1 MKSNNLD
8 DILKKKK
15 NSNTSFYFK
24 IAIIIFAMFIL
35 FFIPFAIS
43 NMISSD
49 SKSYEIKTNGEQY
62 GTSNFFK
69 YQGKIYVFTLNDG
82 MQALENVDMETFKT
96 LNSGDYYTKNIGLDK
111 NNVYFGNIII
121 PDLDSNK
128 LEVIGNG
135 YYTDG
140 TNSYFFSPFSELDK
154 NSSKYIY
161 PYKKIENAKNLKAY
175 ENLELFAVDGDNV
188 YYKGEILK
196 NTDLNTLKIIDK
208 NNEYFADKENVYYRS
223 KLLPIKN
230 SGKLK
235 IVSSEQGDTFL
246 YDEASGY
253 VFIGDYSF
261 DKEKAP
267 YKVIGNNGTNLY
279 NLIFIGKDGIYY
291 YDSEKKKQLKAG
303 DNIFIGNNGTNLYNL
318 IFIGK
323 DGIYYYDSEKKKQL
337 KAGDNI
343 FVGNIEEIAPNIFT
357 DDGNIYYFSAYSVR
371 SGSRKN
377 LGELLS
383 RNTDI
388 YYLDKKDGWG
398 KVKDIREGNIGS
410 IWKKENKYYYFNNL
424 GIFHFT
430 DNTIYE
436 ISDKE
441 TLDYLLSKADDETDD
456 IKSEGLTAINTDYI
470 RELIKNEKLIA
481 VSGEKKMTITV
492 KYKTDIVDKIFK
504 YSIRIFLVV
513 YFIFIIFKNF
523 RKSRRISN
531 ENK

>member
-1 MKSNNLD
+1 MKTNDLD
-8 DILKKKK
+8 DLFKKKK
-15 NSNTSFYFK
+15 TSNTSFYLK
-24 IAIIIFAMFIL
+24 IAIIVFIIFPL
-35 FFIPFAIS
+35 FFIPFFIS
-43 NMISSD
+43 NWINAD
-49 SKSYEIKTNGEQY
+49 NNTYEIKTNGEQY
-62 GTSNFFK
+62 GKSNFFK

-82 MQALENVDMETFKT
+82 MKEIKNVDITTFKAFEPE
-96 LNSGDYYTKNIGLDK
+96 DYFTQNIALDK
-111 NNVYFGNIII
+111 NSVYFGNVII
-121 PDLDSNK
+121 PDLNPNK
-128 LEVIGNG
+128 LKVIGNG

-140 TNSYFFSPFSELDK
+140 TNTYFYSPFSEFDK
-154 NSSKYIY
+154 DSSKYIY
-161 PYKKIENAKNLKAY
+161 PYKKMENFKNLKA
-175 ENLELFAVDGDNV
+175 LKDFELFAVDGDNV

-196 NTDLNTLKIIDK
+196 NADLNTLKIIDK
-208 NNEYFADKENVYYRS
+208 NNEYFADKENVYYKS

-253 VFIGDYSF
+253 VFIGDYTF

-303 DNIFIGNNGTNLYNL
+303 DNIFIGN
-318 IFIGK
+318 
-323 DGIYYYDSEKKKQL
+323 
-337 KAGDNI
+337 
-343 FVGNIEEIAPNIFT
+343 IEEIAPNIFT
-357 DDGNIYYFSAYSVR
+357 DDKNIYYFSAYSVR
-371 SGSRKN
+371 SGSRKS

-388 YYLDKKDGWG
+388 YYLDKKDSWE
-398 KVKDIREGNIGS
+398 KVKDIREGSIGS
-410 IWKKENKYYYFNNL
+410 IWKKGNKYYYFNNL

-470 RELIKNEKLIA
+470 EELIKNEKLIA
-481 VSGEKKMTITV
+481 VSGEKKMTITI

-523 RKSRRISN
+523 RKSRGS
-531 ENK
+531 K

>member
-8 DILKKKK
+8 NIIKKRKTS
-15 NSNTSFYFK
+15 NSSFYFK
-24 IAIIIFAMFIL
+24 IAIVIFGFLVL
-35 FFIPFAIS
+35 FSIPIS
-43 NMISSD
+43 LFYMGKVD
-49 SKSYEIKTNGEQY
+49 GKSYEIKTNGEQY

-96 LNSGDYYTKNIGLDK
+96 LNSGDYFTQNIALDK
-111 NNVYFGNIII
+111 NSVYFENVII
-121 PDLDSNK
+121 PDLNPNK
-128 LEVIGNG
+128 LEVLGNG

-140 TNSYFFSPFSELDK
+140 TNTYFYSPFSELDK
-154 NSSKYIY
+154 DSSKYIY
-161 PYKKIENAKNLKAY
+161 PYKKMENIKNLKA
-175 ENLELFAVDGDNV
+175 LKDFELFALDGDNV

-196 NTDLNTLKIIDK
+196 NVDLNTLEIIDR
-208 NNEYFADKENVYYRS
+208 NNEYFSDKKNVYYKS

-235 IVSSEQGDTFL
+235 IVSSEQGDEFL
-246 YDEASGY
+246 YDEARGY
-253 VFIGDYSF
+253 IFIEDYSF
-261 DKEKAP
+261 DREKAP
-267 YKVIGNNGTNLY
+267 YKVIGNNGNTLY
-279 NLIFIGKDGIYY
+279 NLIFVAKDGIYY

-303 DNIFIGNNGTNLYNL
+303 DNIFIGN
-318 IFIGK
+318 
-323 DGIYYYDSEKKKQL
+323 
-337 KAGDNI
+337 
-343 FVGNIEEIAPNIFT
+343 IEEISPNIFT
-357 DDGNIYYFSAYSVR
+357 DDENIYYFSAYSVR
-371 SGSRKN
+371 SASRN
-377 LGELLS
+377 NNGELIS

-388 YYLDKKDGWG
+388 CYLDKKDGWE
-398 KVKDIREGNIGS
+398 KVKDIRESSIGS
-410 IWKKENKYYYFNNL
+410 IWKKGNKYYYFNNL

-441 TLDYLLSKADDETDD
+441 TLDYLLAKADDETDD

-470 RELIKNEKLIA
+470 RDLIENKKLIA

-504 YSIRIFLVV
+504 YFIRISLVV
-513 YFIFIIFKNF
+513 YLIFFIFKNF

-531 ENK
+531 ESK

>member
-8 DILKKKK
+8 DIIKKKK
-15 NSNTSFYFK
+15 TSNTLFYFK
-24 IAIIIFAMFIL
+24 LAVIVFAML
-35 FFIPFAIS
+35 AQFFIS
-43 NMISSD
+43 YMIWSD
-49 SKSYEIKTNGEQY
+49 GKSYEIKTNGEQY

-69 YQGKIYVFTLNDG
+69 YQGKVYVVSLNDG
-82 MQALENVDMETFKT
+82 MQVLENVDMETFKAFEP
-96 LNSGDYYTKNIGLDK
+96 GDYFTQNIALDK
-111 NNVYFGNIII
+111 NSVYFGNVII
-121 PDLDSNK
+121 PDLDPNK

-140 TNSYFFSPFSELDK
+140 TNSYFYSPFSELDK
-154 NSSKYIY
+154 ESSKYIY
-161 PYKKIENAKNLKAY
+161 PYKKIENAKNLKVL
-175 ENLELFAVDGDNV
+175 ENFELFAVDGDNV

-196 NTDLNTLKIIDK
+196 NADLNTLKIIDK
-208 NNEYFADKENVYYRS
+208 NNEYFADKENVYYKS

-253 VFIGDYSF
+253 VFIGDYTF

-303 DNIFIGNNGTNLYNL
+303 DNIFIGN
-318 IFIGK
+318 
-323 DGIYYYDSEKKKQL
+323 
-337 KAGDNI
+337 
-343 FVGNIEEIAPNIFT
+343 IEEIAPNIFT
-357 DDGNIYYFSAYSVR
+357 DDKNIYYFSAYSVR
-371 SGSRKN
+371 SGSRKS

-388 YYLDKKDGWG
+388 YYLDKKDGWE
-398 KVKDIREGNIGS
+398 KVKDIREGSIGS
-410 IWKKENKYYYFNNL
+410 IWKKGNKYYYFNNL
-424 GIFHFT
+424 GIFNSI
-430 DNTIYE
+430 DNTVYK

-441 TLDYLLSKADDETDD
+441 TLNYLLSKADDETDD

-470 RELIKNEKLIA
+470 RDLIKNEKLIV
-481 VSGEKKMTITV
+481 VSGEKKMTITI

-504 YSIRIFLVV
+504 YSIRIFIVV
-513 YFIFIIFKNF
+513 YFIFTIFKNF

>member
-8 DILKKKK
+8 DIIKKKK
-15 NSNTSFYFK
+15 TSNTSFYFK
-24 IAIIIFAMFIL
+24 IAVIVFAML
-35 FFIPFAIS
+35 APVFIPY
-43 NMISSD
+43 MIWSD
-49 SKSYEIKTNGEQY
+49 GKSYEIKTNGEQY

-111 NNVYFGNIII
+111 NNVYFGNVII
-121 PDLDSNK
+121 PDLDPNK

-140 TNSYFFSPFSELDK
+140 TNSYFYSPFSELDK
-154 NSSKYIY
+154 ESSNYIY

-253 VFIGDYSF
+253 VFIGDYTF

-267 YKVIGNNGTNLY
+267 YKV
-279 NLIFIGKDGIYY
+279 
-291 YDSEKKKQLKAG
+291 
-303 DNIFIGNNGTNLYNL
+303 IGNNGTNLYNL

-388 YYLDKKDGWG
+388 YYLDKKDGWE
-398 KVKDIREGNIGS
+398 KVKDIRESSIGS
-410 IWKKENKYYYFNNL
+410 IWKKGNKYYYFNNL

>member
-8 DILKKKK
+8 DIIKKRKTS
-15 NSNTSFYFK
+15 NSSFYFK
-24 IAIIIFAMFIL
+24 IAIVIFGFLVL
-35 FFIPFAIS
+35 FSIPIS
-43 NMISSD
+43 LFYMGKVD
-49 SKSYEIKTNGEQY
+49 GKSYEIKTNGEQY

-82 MQALENVDMETFKT
+82 MQALENVDIETFKT
-96 LNSGDYYTKNIGLDK
+96 LNSGDYFTQNIALDK
-111 NNVYFGNIII
+111 NSVYFGNVII
-121 PDLDSNK
+121 PDLNPNK
-128 LEVIGNG
+128 LEVLGNG

-140 TNSYFFSPFSELDK
+140 TNTYFYSPFSEFDK
-154 NSSKYIY
+154 DSSKYIY
-161 PYKKIENAKNLKAY
+161 PYKKMENIKNLKA
-175 ENLELFAVDGDNV
+175 LKDFELFALDGDNV

-196 NTDLNTLKIIDK
+196 NVDLNTLEIIDR
-208 NNEYFADKENVYYRS
+208 NNEYFSDKKNVYYKS

-235 IVSSEQGDTFL
+235 IVSSEQGDEFL

-253 VFIGDYSF
+253 IFIEDYSF
-261 DKEKAP
+261 DREKAP
-267 YKVIGNNGTNLY
+267 YEVIGNNGNTLY
-279 NLIFIGKDGIYY
+279 NLIFVAKDGIYY

-303 DNIFIGNNGTNLYNL
+303 DNIFIGN
-318 IFIGK
+318 
-323 DGIYYYDSEKKKQL
+323 
-337 KAGDNI
+337 
-343 FVGNIEEIAPNIFT
+343 IEEISPNIFT
-357 DDGNIYYFSAYSVR
+357 DDENIYYFSAYSVR
-371 SGSRKN
+371 SASRN
-377 LGELLS
+377 NNGELIS

-388 YYLDKKDGWG
+388 CYLDKKDGWE
-398 KVKDIREGNIGS
+398 KVKDIREGSIGS
-410 IWKKENKYYYFNNL
+410 IWKKGNKYYYFNNL
-424 GIFHFT
+424 GIFHFFT

-441 TLDYLLSKADDETDD
+441 TLNYLLSKADDETDD

-470 RELIKNEKLIA
+470 RDLIKNEKLIA

-504 YSIRIFLVV
+504 YFIRISLVV
-513 YFIFIIFKNF
+513 YLIFFIFKNF

>member
-8 DILKKKK
+8 DIIKKRKT
-15 NSNTSFYFK
+15 SNTSFYFK
-24 IAIIIFAMFIL
+24 IAIVIFGFLVL
-35 FFIPFAIS
+35 FSIPIS
-43 NMISSD
+43 LFYMGKVD
-49 SKSYEIKTNGEQY
+49 GKSYEIKNNGEQY

-111 NNVYFGNIII
+111 NNVYFGNVII
-121 PDLDSNK
+121 PDLDPNK

-135 YYTDG
+135 YYTNG
-140 TNSYFFSPFSELDK
+140 INSYFFSPFSELDK
-154 NSSKYIY
+154 ESSNYIY

-253 VFIGDYSF
+253 VFIGDYTF

-303 DNIFIGNNGTNLYNL
+303 DNIFIGN
-318 IFIGK
+318 
-323 DGIYYYDSEKKKQL
+323 
-337 KAGDNI
+337 
-343 FVGNIEEIAPNIFT
+343 IEEIAPNIFN
-357 DDGNIYYFSAYSVR
+357 DDKNIYYFSAYSVR

-441 TLDYLLSKADDETDD
+441 TLDYLLAKADDETDD

-481 VSGEKKMTITV
+481 VSGEKKMTITI

>member
-1 MKSNNLD
+1 MKSGNLD
-8 DILKKKK
+8 DIIKKKK
-15 NSNTSFYFK
+15 TSNTSFYFK
-24 IAIIIFAMFIL
+24 IAIIIFGFLVL
-35 FFIPFAIS
+35 FSIPIS
-43 NMISSD
+43 LFYMGKVD
-49 SKSYEIKTNGEQY
+49 GKSYEIKTNGEQY

-82 MQALENVDMETFKT
+82 MQALENVDIETFKT
-96 LNSGDYYTKNIGLDK
+96 LNSGDYFTQNIALDK
-111 NNVYFGNIII
+111 NSVYFENVII
-121 PDLDSNK
+121 PDLNPNK
-128 LEVIGNG
+128 LEVLGNG

-140 TNSYFFSPFSELDK
+140 TNTYFYSPFSELDK
-154 NSSKYIY
+154 DSSKYIY
-161 PYKKIENAKNLKAY
+161 PYKKMENIKNLKA
-175 ENLELFAVDGDNV
+175 LKDFELFALDGENI

-196 NTDLNTLKIIDK
+196 NADLNTLEIIDK

-230 SGKLK
+230 SGKLR
-235 IVSSEQGDTFL
+235 IVSSEQGDKFL

-253 VFIGDYSF
+253 VFIEDYSF
-261 DKEKAP
+261 DREKAP
-267 YKVIGNNGTNLY
+267 YKVIGNNGTTLY
-279 NLIFIGKDGIYY
+279 NLIFIAKDGIYY

-303 DNIFIGNNGTNLYNL
+303 DNIFIGN
-318 IFIGK
+318 
-323 DGIYYYDSEKKKQL
+323 
-337 KAGDNI
+337 
-343 FVGNIEEIAPNIFT
+343 IEEISPNIFT
-357 DDGNIYYFSAYSVR
+357 DDENIYYFSAYSVR
-371 SGSRKN
+371 SASRN
-377 LGELLS
+377 NNGELIS

-388 YYLDKKDGWG
+388 CYLDKKDGWE
-398 KVKDIREGNIGS
+398 KVKDIRESSIGS
-410 IWKKENKYYYFNNL
+410 IWKKGNKYYYFNNL

-441 TLDYLLSKADDETDD
+441 TLDYLLAKADDETDD

-470 RELIKNEKLIA
+470 RDLIKNEKLIA

-504 YSIRIFLVV
+504 YFIRISLVV
-513 YFIFIIFKNF
+513 YLIFFIFKNF

>member
-1 MKSNNLD
+1 MKTNDLD
-8 DILKKKK
+8 DLFKKKK
-15 NSNTSFYFK
+15 TSNTSFYLK
-24 IAIIIFAMFIL
+24 IAIIVFIIFPL
-35 FFIPFAIS
+35 FFIPFFIS
-43 NMISSD
+43 NWINAD
-49 SKSYEIKTNGEQY
+49 NNTYEIKTNGEQY
-62 GTSNFFK
+62 GKSNFFK

-82 MQALENVDMETFKT
+82 MKEIKNVDITTFKAFEPE
-96 LNSGDYYTKNIGLDK
+96 DYFTQNIALDK
-111 NNVYFGNIII
+111 NSVYFGNVII
-121 PDLDSNK
+121 PDLNPNK
-128 LEVIGNG
+128 LKVIGNG

-140 TNSYFFSPFSELDK
+140 TNTYFYSPFSEFDK
-154 NSSKYIY
+154 DSSKYIY
-161 PYKKIENAKNLKAY
+161 PYKKMENFKNLKA
-175 ENLELFAVDGDNV
+175 LKDFELFAVDGDNV

-196 NTDLNTLKIIDK
+196 NADLNTLKIIDK
-208 NNEYFADKENVYYRS
+208 NNEYFADKENVYYKS

-253 VFIGDYSF
+253 VFIGDYTF

-303 DNIFIGNNGTNLYNL
+303 DNIFIGN
-318 IFIGK
+318 
-323 DGIYYYDSEKKKQL
+323 
-337 KAGDNI
+337 
-343 FVGNIEEIAPNIFT
+343 IEEIAPNIFT
-357 DDGNIYYFSAYSVR
+357 DDKNIYYFSAYSVR
-371 SGSRKN
+371 SGSRKS

-388 YYLDKKDGWG
+388 YYLDKKDSWE
-398 KVKDIREGNIGS
+398 KVKDIREGSIGS
-410 IWKKENKYYYFNNL
+410 IWKKGNKYYYFNNL

-470 RELIKNEKLIA
+470 RDLIKNEKLIA
-481 VSGEKKMTITV
+481 VSGEKKMTITI

-523 RKSRRISN
+523 RKSRGS
-531 ENK
+531 K

>member
-1 MKSNNLD
+1 MKTNDLD
-8 DILKKKK
+8 DLFKKKK
-15 NSNTSFYFK
+15 TSNTSFYLK
-24 IAIIIFAMFIL
+24 IAIIVFVIFPL
-35 FFIPFAIS
+35 FFIPFFIS
-43 NMISSD
+43 NWINAD
-49 SKSYEIKTNGEQY
+49 NNTYEIKTNGEQY
-62 GTSNFFK
+62 GKSNFFK
-69 YQGKIYVFTLNDG
+69 YQGKVYVISLNDG
-82 MQALENVDMETFKT
+82 MKEVKNVDITTFKAFEP
-96 LNSGDYYTKNIGLDK
+96 GDYFTQNIALDK
-111 NNVYFGNIII
+111 NSVYFENVII
-121 PDLDSNK
+121 PDLNPNK
-128 LEVIGNG
+128 LKVIGNG

-140 TNSYFFSPFSELDK
+140 TNTYFYSPFSELDK
-154 NSSKYIY
+154 ESSNYIY

-175 ENLELFAVDGDNV
+175 ENLELFAVDGENV

-196 NTDLNTLKIIDK
+196 NADLNTLKIIDK
-208 NNEYFADKENVYYRS
+208 NNEYFADKENVYYKS

-253 VFIGDYSF
+253 VFIGDYTF

-303 DNIFIGNNGTNLYNL
+303 DNIFIGN
-318 IFIGK
+318 
-323 DGIYYYDSEKKKQL
+323 
-337 KAGDNI
+337 
-343 FVGNIEEIAPNIFT
+343 VEEIAPNIFT
-357 DDGNIYYFSAYSVR
+357 DDKNIYYFSAYSVR
-371 SGSRKN
+371 SGSRKS

-388 YYLDKKDGWG
+388 YYLDKKDGWE
-398 KVKDIREGNIGS
+398 KVKDIREGSIGS
-410 IWKKENKYYYFNNL
+410 IWKMGNKYYYFNNL
-424 GIFHFT
+424 GIFNSI
-430 DNTIYE
+430 DNTVYK

-441 TLDYLLSKADDETDD
+441 TLNYLLSKADDETDD

-470 RELIKNEKLIA
+470 RDLIKNEKLIV
-481 VSGEKKMTITV
+481 VSGEKKMTITI

-531 ENK
+531 ESK

>member
-8 DILKKKK
+8 DIIKKKK
-15 NSNTSFYFK
+15 TSNTSFYFK
-24 IAIIIFAMFIL
+24 IAVIVFAML
-35 FFIPFAIS
+35 APVFIPY
-43 NMISSD
+43 MIWSD
-49 SKSYEIKTNGEQY
+49 GKSYEIKTNGEQY

-82 MQALENVDMETFKT
+82 MQVLENVDMETFKAFEP
-96 LNSGDYYTKNIGLDK
+96 GDYFTQNIALDK
-111 NNVYFGNIII
+111 NSVYFGNVII
-121 PDLDSNK
+121 PDLDPNK

-140 TNSYFFSPFSELDK
+140 TNSYFYSPFSELDK
-154 NSSKYIY
+154 ESSKYIY
-161 PYKKIENAKNLKAY
+161 PYKKIENAKNLKVL
-175 ENLELFAVDGDNV
+175 ENFELFAVDGDNV

-196 NTDLNTLKIIDK
+196 NADLNTLKIIDK

-253 VFIGDYSF
+253 VFIGDYTF

-279 NLIFIGKDGIYY
+279 NLIFIGEDGIYY

-303 DNIFIGNNGTNLYNL
+303 DNIFIGN
-318 IFIGK
+318 
-323 DGIYYYDSEKKKQL
+323 
-337 KAGDNI
+337 
-343 FVGNIEEIAPNIFT
+343 IEEIAPNIFT
-357 DDGNIYYFSAYSVR
+357 DDKNIYYFSAYSVR
-371 SGSRKN
+371 SGSRKS

-388 YYLDKKDGWG
+388 YYLDKKDGWE
-398 KVKDIREGNIGS
+398 KVKDIREGSIGS
-410 IWKKENKYYYFNNL
+410 IWKKGNKYYYFNNL
-424 GIFHFT
+424 GIFNSI
-430 DNTIYE
+430 DNTVYK

-441 TLDYLLSKADDETDD
+441 TLNYLLSKADDETDD

-470 RELIKNEKLIA
+470 RDLIKNEKLIV
-481 VSGEKKMTITV
+481 VSGEKKMTITI

-531 ENK
+531 ESK

>member
-8 DILKKKK
+8 DIIKKKK
-15 NSNTSFYFK
+15 TSNTSFYFK
-24 IAIIIFAMFIL
+24 IAVIVFAML
-35 FFIPFAIS
+35 AQFFIS
-43 NMISSD
+43 YMIWSD
-49 SKSYEIKTNGEQY
+49 GKSYEIKTNGEQY

-82 MQALENVDMETFKT
+82 MQVLENVDMETFKAFEP
-96 LNSGDYYTKNIGLDK
+96 GDYFTQNIALDK
-111 NNVYFGNIII
+111 NSVYFGNVII
-121 PDLDSNK
+121 PDLDPNK

-140 TNSYFFSPFSELDK
+140 TNSYFYSPFSELDK
-154 NSSKYIY
+154 ESSKYIY
-161 PYKKIENAKNLKAY
+161 PYKKIENAKNLKVL
-175 ENLELFAVDGDNV
+175 ENFELFAVDGDNV

-196 NTDLNTLKIIDK
+196 NADLNTLKIIDK
-208 NNEYFADKENVYYRS
+208 NNEYFADKENVYYKS

-253 VFIGDYSF
+253 VFIGDYTF

-303 DNIFIGNNGTNLYNL
+303 DNIFIGN
-318 IFIGK
+318 
-323 DGIYYYDSEKKKQL
+323 
-337 KAGDNI
+337 
-343 FVGNIEEIAPNIFT
+343 IEEIAPNIFT
-357 DDGNIYYFSAYSVR
+357 DDKNIYYFSAYSVR
-371 SGSRKN
+371 SGSRKS

-388 YYLDKKDGWG
+388 YYLDKKDGWE
-398 KVKDIREGNIGS
+398 KVKDIREGSIGS
-410 IWKKENKYYYFNNL
+410 IWKKGNKYYYFNNL
-424 GIFHFT
+424 GIFNSI
-430 DNTIYE
+430 DNTVYK

-441 TLDYLLSKADDETDD
+441 TLNYLLSKADDETDD

-470 RELIKNEKLIA
+470 RDLIKNEKLIA
-481 VSGEKKMTITV
+481 VSGEKKMTITI

-504 YSIRIFLVV
+504 YSIRIFLVI

>member
-8 DILKKKK
+8 DIIKKRKT
-15 NSNTSFYFK
+15 SNTSFYFK
-24 IAIIIFAMFIL
+24 IAIVIFGFLVL
-35 FFIPFAIS
+35 FSIPIS
-43 NMISSD
+43 LFYMGKVD
-49 SKSYEIKTNGEQY
+49 GKSYEIKNNGEQY

-111 NNVYFGNIII
+111 NNVYFGNVII
-121 PDLDSNK
+121 PDLDPNK

-140 TNSYFFSPFSELDK
+140 INSYFFSPFSELDK
-154 NSSKYIY
+154 ESSNYIY

-253 VFIGDYSF
+253 VFIGDYTF

-303 DNIFIGNNGTNLYNL
+303 DNIFIGN
-318 IFIGK
+318 
-323 DGIYYYDSEKKKQL
+323 
-337 KAGDNI
+337 
-343 FVGNIEEIAPNIFT
+343 IEEISPNIFT
-357 DDGNIYYFSAYSVR
+357 DDENIYYFSAHSVR

-430 DNTIYE
+430 DNTIYK
-436 ISDKE
+436 ITNKE
-441 TLDYLLSKADDETDD
+441 TLNYLLSKADDETDD
-456 IKSEGLTAINTDYI
+456 IKSEDLTAINTDYI

-481 VSGEKKMTITV
+481 VSGEKKMTITI

-513 YFIFIIFKNF
+513 YFIFFIFKNF

-531 ENK
+531 ESK

>member
-1 MKSNNLD
+1 MKTNDLD
-8 DILKKKK
+8 DLFKKKK
-15 NSNTSFYFK
+15 TSNTSFYLK
-24 IAIIIFAMFIL
+24 IAIIVFVIFPL
-35 FFIPFAIS
+35 FFIPFFIS
-43 NMISSD
+43 NWINAD
-49 SKSYEIKTNGEQY
+49 NNTYEIKTNGEQY
-62 GTSNFFK
+62 GKSNFFK
-69 YQGKIYVFTLNDG
+69 YQGKVYVISLNDG
-82 MQALENVDMETFKT
+82 MKEVKNVDITTFKAFEP
-96 LNSGDYYTKNIGLDK
+96 GDYFTQNIALDK
-111 NNVYFGNIII
+111 NSVYFENVII
-121 PDLDSNK
+121 PDLNPNK

-154 NSSKYIY
+154 ESSNYIY
-161 PYKKIENAKNLKAY
+161 PYKKIENAKNLKAF

-196 NTDLNTLKIIDK
+196 NADLNTLKIIDK
-208 NNEYFADKENVYYRS
+208 NNEYFADKENVYYKS

-253 VFIGDYSF
+253 VFIGDYTF

-291 YDSEKKKQLKAG
+291 YDTEKKKQLKAG
-303 DNIFIGNNGTNLYNL
+303 DNIFIGN
-318 IFIGK
+318 I
-323 DGIYYYDSEKKKQL
+323 EK
-337 KAGDNI
+337 
-343 FVGNIEEIAPNIFT
+343 IAPNIFT
-357 DDGNIYYFSAYSVR
+357 DDKNIYYFSAYSVR
-371 SGSRKN
+371 SGSRKS

-388 YYLDKKDGWG
+388 YYLDKKDGWE
-398 KVKDIREGNIGS
+398 KVKDIREGSIGS
-410 IWKKENKYYYFNNL
+410 IWKKGNKYYYFNNL
-424 GIFHFT
+424 GIFNSI
-430 DNTIYE
+430 DNTVYK

-441 TLDYLLSKADDETDD
+441 TLNYLLSKADDETDD

-470 RELIKNEKLIA
+470 RDLIKNEKLIA
-481 VSGEKKMTITV
+481 VSGEKKMTITI

-523 RKSRRISN
+523 RKSRGS
-531 ENK
+531 K

>member
-8 DILKKKK
+8 DIIKKKK
-15 NSNTSFYFK
+15 TSNTSFYFK
-24 IAIIIFAMFIL
+24 IAVIVFAML
-35 FFIPFAIS
+35 APFFIPFTIS
-43 NMISSD
+43 NMIRSD
-49 SKSYEIKTNGEQY
+49 GKSYEIKTNGEQY

-111 NNVYFGNIII
+111 NNVYFGNVII
-121 PDLDSNK
+121 PDLDPNK

-140 TNSYFFSPFSELDK
+140 TNSYFYSPFSELDK
-154 NSSKYIY
+154 ESSNYFY
-161 PYKKIENAKNLKAY
+161 PYKKIENAKNLKAL

-196 NTDLNTLKIIDK
+196 NADLNTLKIIDK
-208 NNEYFADKENVYYRS
+208 NNEYFADKENVYYKS

-230 SGKLK
+230 SVKLK

-253 VFIGDYSF
+253 VFIGDYTF

-303 DNIFIGNNGTNLYNL
+303 DNIFIGN
-318 IFIGK
+318 
-323 DGIYYYDSEKKKQL
+323 
-337 KAGDNI
+337 
-343 FVGNIEEIAPNIFT
+343 IEEIAPNIFT
-357 DDGNIYYFSAYSVR
+357 DDKNIYYFSAYDVTTATKKSI
-371 SGSRKN
+371 
-377 LGELLS
+377 GELIS
-383 RNTDI
+383 KNTDI
-388 YYLDKKDGWG
+388 CYLDKKEGWE
-398 KVKDIREGNIGS
+398 KVADIKEGYVAS
-410 IWKKENKYYYFNNL
+410 IWKKEGKYYYFNNL
-424 GIFHFT
+424 GIFPFM
-430 DNTIYE
+430 DSTIYE

-441 TLDYLLSKADDETDD
+441 TLNYLLSKSDDKTDD
-456 IKSEGLTAINTDYI
+456 IE
-470 RELIKNEKLIA
+470 ELIKNEKLIA

-492 KYKTDIVDKIFK
+492 KYKTDIVDKVFK
-504 YSIRIFLVV
+504 YFIRIFLVA
-513 YFIFIIFKNF
+513 YLIFFIFKEFRRKNE
-523 RKSRRISN
+523 K
-531 ENK
+531 K

>member
-8 DILKKKK
+8 DIIKKRKT
-15 NSNTSFYFK
+15 SNTSFYFK
-24 IAIIIFAMFIL
+24 IAIVIFGFLVL
-35 FFIPFAIS
+35 FSIPIS
-43 NMISSD
+43 LFYMGKVD
-49 SKSYEIKTNGEQY
+49 GKSYEIKNNGEQY

-82 MQALENVDMETFKT
+82 MQALENVDMETFKAFEP
-96 LNSGDYYTKNIGLDK
+96 GDYFTQNIALDK
-111 NNVYFGNIII
+111 NYVYFGNVII
-121 PDLDSNK
+121 PDLDPNK

-140 TNSYFFSPFSELDK
+140 INSYFFSPFSELDK
-154 NSSKYIY
+154 ESSNYIY

-253 VFIGDYSF
+253 VFIEDYSF
-261 DKEKAP
+261 DREKAP
-267 YKVIGNNGTNLY
+267 YKVLGNNGTTLY
-279 NLIFIGKDGIYY
+279 HLIFIAKDGIYY

-303 DNIFIGNNGTNLYNL
+303 DNIFIGN
-318 IFIGK
+318 
-323 DGIYYYDSEKKKQL
+323 
-337 KAGDNI
+337 
-343 FVGNIEEIAPNIFT
+343 VEELSPNIFT
-357 DDGNIYYFSAYSVR
+357 DDENIYYFSAYSVR

-383 RNTDI
+383 RNTEI
-388 YYLDKKDGWG
+388 YYLDKKDGWE
-398 KVKDIREGNIGS
+398 KVKDIRESSIGS
-410 IWKKENKYYYFNNL
+410 IWKKGNKYYYFNNL

-441 TLDYLLSKADDETDD
+441 TLDYLLAKADDETDD

-481 VSGEKKMTITV
+481 VSGEKKMTITI
-492 KYKTDIVDKIFK
+492 KYKTDIVTKIFK
-504 YSIRIFLVV
+504 YFIRIFLVV
-513 YFIFIIFKNF
+513 YLIFFIFKNF
-523 RKSRRISN
+523 RKSRGKN

>member
-15 NSNTSFYFK
+15 NSNILFYFK
-24 IAIIIFAMFIL
+24 IAIIIFAIFVL
-35 FFIPFAIS
+35 FFIPFTIS

-69 YQGKIYVFTLNDG
+69 YQEKIYVFTLNDG
-82 MQALENVDMETFKT
+82 MQALENVDIETFKT

-111 NNVYFGNIII
+111 NNVYFGNVIIS
-121 PDLDSNK
+121 DLVPNK

-154 NSSKYIY
+154 ESSNYIY
-161 PYKKIENAKNLKAY
+161 PYKKIENAKNLKAL

-196 NTDLNTLKIIDK
+196 NADLNTLKIIDK

-253 VFIGDYSF
+253 VFIGDYTF

-303 DNIFIGNNGTNLYNL
+303 DNIFIGN
-318 IFIGK
+318 
-323 DGIYYYDSEKKKQL
+323 
-337 KAGDNI
+337 
-343 FVGNIEEIAPNIFT
+343 IEEIAPNIFT
-357 DDGNIYYFSAYSVR
+357 DDKNIYYFSAYSVR

-383 RNTDI
+383 RNTEI
-388 YYLDKKDGWG
+388 YYLDKKDGWE
-398 KVKDIREGNIGS
+398 KVKDIREGSIGS
-410 IWKKENKYYYFNNL
+410 IWKKGNKYYYFNNL
-424 GIFHFT
+424 GIFNSI
-430 DNTIYE
+430 DNTVYK

-441 TLDYLLSKADDETDD
+441 TLNYLLSKADDETDD

-470 RELIKNEKLIA
+470 RDLIKNEKLIV
-481 VSGEKKMTITV
+481 VSGEKKMTITI

>member
-8 DILKKKK
+8 DIIKKRKT
-15 NSNTSFYFK
+15 SNTSFYFK
-24 IAIIIFAMFIL
+24 IAIVIFGFLVL
-35 FFIPFAIS
+35 FSIPIS
-43 NMISSD
+43 LFYMGKVD
-49 SKSYEIKTNGEQY
+49 GKSYEIKNNGEQY

-111 NNVYFGNIII
+111 NNVYFGNVII
-121 PDLDSNK
+121 PDLDPNK

-140 TNSYFFSPFSELDK
+140 INSYFFSPFSELDK
-154 NSSKYIY
+154 ESSNYIY

-253 VFIGDYSF
+253 VFIEDYSF
-261 DKEKAP
+261 DREKAP
-267 YKVIGNNGTNLY
+267 YKVLGNNGTTLY
-279 NLIFIGKDGIYY
+279 HLIFIAKDGIYY

-303 DNIFIGNNGTNLYNL
+303 DNIFIGN
-318 IFIGK
+318 
-323 DGIYYYDSEKKKQL
+323 
-337 KAGDNI
+337 
-343 FVGNIEEIAPNIFT
+343 VEELSPNIFT
-357 DDGNIYYFSAYSVR
+357 DDENIYYFSAYSVR

-383 RNTDI
+383 RNTEI
-388 YYLDKKDGWG
+388 YYLDKKDGWE
-398 KVKDIREGNIGS
+398 KVKDIRESSIGS
-410 IWKKENKYYYFNNL
+410 IWKKGNKYYYFNNL

-441 TLDYLLSKADDETDD
+441 TLDYLLAKADDETDD

-481 VSGEKKMTITV
+481 VSGEKKITITI

>member
-8 DILKKKK
+8 DIIKKKK
-15 NSNTSFYFK
+15 TSNTSFYFK
-24 IAIIIFAMFIL
+24 IAVIIFGFLVL
-35 FFIPFAIS
+35 FSIPIS
-43 NMISSD
+43 LFYMGKVD
-49 SKSYEIKTNGEQY
+49 GKSYEIKNNGEQY

-82 MQALENVDMETFKT
+82 MQVLENVDMETFKAFEP
-96 LNSGDYYTKNIGLDK
+96 GDYFTQNIALDK
-111 NNVYFGNIII
+111 NSVYFGNVII
-121 PDLDSNK
+121 PDLDPNK

-140 TNSYFFSPFSELDK
+140 TNSYFYSPFSELDK
-154 NSSKYIY
+154 ESSKYIY

-235 IVSSEQGDTFL
+235 IVSSEQGDIFL

-253 VFIGDYSF
+253 VFIGDYTF

-303 DNIFIGNNGTNLYNL
+303 DNIFIGN
-318 IFIGK
+318 
-323 DGIYYYDSEKKKQL
+323 
-337 KAGDNI
+337 
-343 FVGNIEEIAPNIFT
+343 IEEIAPNIFT
-357 DDGNIYYFSAYSVR
+357 DDKNIYYFSAYSVR
-371 SGSRKN
+371 SGSRKS

-388 YYLDKKDGWG
+388 YYLDKKDGWE
-398 KVKDIREGNIGS
+398 KVKDIREGSIGS
-410 IWKKENKYYYFNNL
+410 IWKKGNKYYYFNNL
-424 GIFHFT
+424 GIFNSI
-430 DNTIYE
+430 DNTVYK

-441 TLDYLLSKADDETDD
+441 TLNYLLSKADDETDD

-470 RELIKNEKLIA
+470 RDLIKNEKLIA
-481 VSGEKKMTITV
+481 VSGEKKMTITI

-531 ENK
+531 ESK

>member
-8 DILKKKK
+8 DIIKKRKT
-15 NSNTSFYFK
+15 SNTSFYFK
-24 IAIIIFAMFIL
+24 IAVIVFAMLAL
-35 FFIPFAIS
+35 FFIPFTIS

-140 TNSYFFSPFSELDK
+140 TNSYFYSPFSELDK
-154 NSSKYIY
+154 ESSNYIY
-161 PYKKIENAKNLKAY
+161 PYKKIENAKNLKAL

-253 VFIGDYSF
+253 VFIGDYTF

-303 DNIFIGNNGTNLYNL
+303 DNIF
-318 IFIGK
+318 
-323 DGIYYYDSEKKKQL
+323 
-337 KAGDNI
+337 
-343 FVGNIEEIAPNIFT
+343 VGNIEEITPNIFT
-357 DDGNIYYFSAYSVR
+357 DDENIYYFSAYSVR

-441 TLDYLLSKADDETDD
+441 TLDYLLAKADDETDD

-492 KYKTDIVDKIFK
+492 KYKTDIVTKIFK
-504 YSIRIFLVV
+504 YFIRIFLVV
-513 YFIFIIFKNF
+513 YLIFFIFKNF
-523 RKSRRISN
+523 RKSRGKN

>member
-8 DILKKKK
+8 DIIKKKK
-15 NSNTSFYFK
+15 TSNTLFYFK
-24 IAIIIFAMFIL
+24 LAVIVFAML
-35 FFIPFAIS
+35 AQFFIS
-43 NMISSD
+43 YMIWSD
-49 SKSYEIKTNGEQY
+49 GKSYEIKTNGEQY

-69 YQGKIYVFTLNDG
+69 YQGKVYVVSLNDG
-82 MQALENVDMETFKT
+82 MQVLENVDMETFKAFEP
-96 LNSGDYYTKNIGLDK
+96 GDYFTQNIALDK
-111 NNVYFGNIII
+111 NSVYFGNVII
-121 PDLDSNK
+121 PDLDPNK

-140 TNSYFFSPFSELDK
+140 TNSYFYSPFSELDK
-154 NSSKYIY
+154 ESSKYIY
-161 PYKKIENAKNLKAY
+161 PYKKIENAKNLKVL
-175 ENLELFAVDGDNV
+175 ENFELFAVDGDNV

-196 NTDLNTLKIIDK
+196 NADLNTLKIIDK

-253 VFIGDYSF
+253 VFIGDYTF

-279 NLIFIGKDGIYY
+279 NLIFIGEDGIYY

-303 DNIFIGNNGTNLYNL
+303 DNIFIGN
-318 IFIGK
+318 
-323 DGIYYYDSEKKKQL
+323 
-337 KAGDNI
+337 
-343 FVGNIEEIAPNIFT
+343 IEEIAPNIFT
-357 DDGNIYYFSAYSVR
+357 DDKNIYYFSAYSVR
-371 SGSRKN
+371 SGSRKS

-388 YYLDKKDGWG
+388 YYLDKKDGWE
-398 KVKDIREGNIGS
+398 KVKDIREGSIGS
-410 IWKKENKYYYFNNL
+410 IWKKGNKYYYFNNL
-424 GIFHFT
+424 GIFNSI
-430 DNTIYE
+430 DNTVYK

-441 TLDYLLSKADDETDD
+441 TLNYLLSKADDETDD

-470 RELIKNEKLIA
+470 RDFIKNEKLIV
-481 VSGEKKMTITV
+481 VSGEKKMTITI

>member
-8 DILKKKK
+8 DIIKKKK
-15 NSNTSFYFK
+15 TSNTSFYFK
-24 IAIIIFAMFIL
+24 IAVIVFAML
-35 FFIPFAIS
+35 AQYFIPY
-43 NMISSD
+43 MIWSD
-49 SKSYEIKTNGEQY
+49 GKSYEIKTNGEQY

-69 YQGKIYVFTLNDG
+69 YQGKVYVVSLNDG
-82 MQALENVDMETFKT
+82 MQVLENVDMETFKAFEP
-96 LNSGDYYTKNIGLDK
+96 GDYFTQNIALDK
-111 NNVYFGNIII
+111 NSVYFGNVII
-121 PDLDSNK
+121 PDLDPNK

-140 TNSYFFSPFSELDK
+140 TNSYFYSPFSELDK
-154 NSSKYIY
+154 ESSKYIY
-161 PYKKIENAKNLKAY
+161 PYKKIENAKNLKVL
-175 ENLELFAVDGDNV
+175 ENFELFAVDGDNV

-196 NTDLNTLKIIDK
+196 NADLNTLKIIDK

-253 VFIGDYSF
+253 VFIGDYTF

-303 DNIFIGNNGTNLYNL
+303 DNIFIGN
-318 IFIGK
+318 
-323 DGIYYYDSEKKKQL
+323 
-337 KAGDNI
+337 
-343 FVGNIEEIAPNIFT
+343 IEEIAPNIFT
-357 DDGNIYYFSAYSVR
+357 DDKNIYYFSAYSVR
-371 SGSRKN
+371 SGSRKS

-388 YYLDKKDGWG
+388 YYLDKKDGWE
-398 KVKDIREGNIGS
+398 KVKDIREGSIGS
-410 IWKKENKYYYFNNL
+410 IWKKGNKYYYFNNL
-424 GIFHFT
+424 GIFNSI
-430 DNTIYE
+430 DNTVYK

-441 TLDYLLSKADDETDD
+441 TLNYLLSKADDETDD

-470 RELIKNEKLIA
+470 RDLIKNKKLIV
-481 VSGEKKMTITV
+481 VSGEKKMTITI

>member
-24 IAIIIFAMFIL
+24 IAIIIFAMFIF

-49 SKSYEIKTNGEQY
+49 GKSYEIKTNGEQY

-253 VFIGDYSF
+253 VFIGDYTF

-267 YKVIGNNGTNLY
+267 YKV
-279 NLIFIGKDGIYY
+279 
-291 YDSEKKKQLKAG
+291 
-303 DNIFIGNNGTNLYNL
+303 IGNNGTNLYNL

-388 YYLDKKDGWG
+388 YYLDKKDGWE
-398 KVKDIREGNIGS
+398 KVKDIRESSIGS
-410 IWKKENKYYYFNNL
+410 IWKKGNKYYYFNNL